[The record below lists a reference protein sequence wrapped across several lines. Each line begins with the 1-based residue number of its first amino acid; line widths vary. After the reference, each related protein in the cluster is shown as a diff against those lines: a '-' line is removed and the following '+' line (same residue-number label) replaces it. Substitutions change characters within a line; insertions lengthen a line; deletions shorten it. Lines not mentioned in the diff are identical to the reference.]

1 MASILKV
8 NTVQDATNSN
18 TAMTINSSGVV
29 HIPGH
34 VIQTVT
40 GASTSEMSF
49 NNSSFVAT
57 PVNLSITPKFSTSK
71 ILIMFSAP
79 LYANV
84 EAQHAIATVFRETG
98 TASSQAVISGTNLN
112 ASSAWGFGSVHGDTS
127 GNTMVN
133 ISGNINGM
141 VEDNPSTTS
150 TLRYTIAVR
159 NHVSGTNYF
168 SVNSMKATLVAQEIA
183 Q

>member
-1 MASILKV
+1 MASELHV
-8 NTVQDATNSN
+8 DAIKHSGGTS
-18 TAMTINSSGVV
+18 ALTIDSSGNV
-29 HIPGH
+29 HKAGF
-34 VIQTVT
+34 VLQTVT
-40 GASTSEMSF
+40 GASTSEMTF

-57 PVNLSITPKFSTSK
+57 PTNLSITPKFSTSK

-79 LYANV
+79 LYANP

-98 TASSQAVISGTNLN
+98 TASSQAVISGTDLN
-112 ASSAWGFGSVHGDTS
+112 SSSAWGFGSVHGDTS
-127 GNTMVN
+127 DGSMVN
-133 ISGNINGM
+133 MGGNISGM

-159 NHVSGTNYF
+159 NNVSGANYY
-168 SVNSMKATLVAQEIA
+168 SVNLMKATLVAQEIS

>member
-1 MASILKV
+1 MTSRLLVDKIEGKTTAS
-8 NTVQDATNSN
+8 TVQ
-18 TAMTINSSGVV
+18 MPSGS
-29 HIPGH
+29 

-40 GASTSEMSF
+40 GASTTEMSF

-57 PVNLSITPKFSTSK
+57 PTNLSITPKFSTSK

-79 LYANV
+79 LYANP

-112 ASSAWGFGSVHGDTS
+112 SSSAWGFGSVHGDTS
-127 GNTMVN
+127 DGSMVN
-133 ISGNINGM
+133 MGGNISGM

-159 NHVSGTNYF
+159 NHASGTNYF
-168 SVNSMKATLVAQEIA
+168 SVNLMKATLVAQEIS

>member
-1 MASILKV
+1 
-8 NTVQDATNSN
+8 
-18 TAMTINSSGVV
+18 MTSRLLVDKIEGKTTSGT
-29 HIPGH
+29 IQMPSGH
-34 VIQTVT
+34 VIQTVSA
-40 GASTSEMSF
+40 ASTSEMSF

-79 LYANV
+79 LYAV
-84 EAQHAIATVFRETG
+84 GEAQHAIATVFRESG

-112 ASSAWGFGSVHGDTS
+112 SSSAWGFGSVHGDTS
-127 GNTMVN
+127 GNTMNNMGGN
-133 ISGNINGM
+133 ISGM

-150 TLRYTIAVR
+150 ALRYTIAVR
-159 NHVSGTNYF
+159 NNSSGTNYF
-168 SVNSMKATLVAQEIA
+168 SVNSMKATLVVQEIA

>member
-1 MASILKV
+1 
-8 NTVQDATNSN
+8 
-18 TAMTINSSGVV
+18 MTSRLLVDKIEGKTTSGT
-29 HIPGH
+29 IQMPSGH

-57 PVNLSITPKFSTSK
+57 PTNLSITPKFSTSK
-71 ILIMFSAP
+71 ILIMFSAS
-79 LYANV
+79 LYANG

-112 ASSAWGFGSVHGDTS
+112 SSSAWGFGSVHGDTS
-127 GNTMVN
+127 GNTMSNMGGN
-133 ISGNINGM
+133 ISGM
-141 VEDNPSTTS
+141 VEDDPSTTS
-150 TLRYTIAVR
+150 ALRYTIAVR
-159 NHVSGTNYF
+159 NHLSGTNYF